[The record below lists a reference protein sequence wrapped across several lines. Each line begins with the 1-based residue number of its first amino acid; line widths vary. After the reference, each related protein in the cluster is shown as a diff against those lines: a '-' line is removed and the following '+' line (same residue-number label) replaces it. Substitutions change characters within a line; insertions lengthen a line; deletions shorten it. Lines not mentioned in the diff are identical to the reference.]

1 MRSIAARRDYA
12 VPSTI
17 DDPAALAEIEE
28 ALARPATAPSP

>member
-1 MRSIAARRDYA
+1 MRSIAAGRDYA

-28 ALARPATAPSP
+28 ALGRPVRASSR